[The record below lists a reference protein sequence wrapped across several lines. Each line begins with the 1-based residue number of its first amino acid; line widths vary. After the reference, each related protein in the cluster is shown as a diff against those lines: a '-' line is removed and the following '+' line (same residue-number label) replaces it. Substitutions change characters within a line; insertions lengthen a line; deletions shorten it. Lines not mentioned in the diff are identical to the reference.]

1 MTERKIPAYD
11 LAGIKKIF
19 DNPNKL
25 VMTYSAKQ
33 GQIDLN
39 FSNQDVIDAIQA
51 LTENDFYK
59 SMSPKTKN
67 FVAWQDV
74 YKTHFNNVKLY
85 IKFQIN
91 NQKELILS
99 FKER

>member
-1 MTERKIPAYD
+1 MTERKSPTYD
-11 LAGIKKIF
+11 LEKIKKAF
-19 DNPNKL
+19 DHPNKL

-33 GQIDLN
+33 GQVALD
-39 FSNQDVIDAIQA
+39 FSDQDVVDVIQA

-59 SMSPKTKN
+59 SMSPRAN
-67 FVAWQDV
+67 DFVAWQDV
-74 YKTHFNNVKLY
+74 YKSSFNTVELY

-91 NQKELILS
+91 NKKELILS